1 MYSEKQKTEILSE
14 IFERISNGESLRSVL
29 RSDNMIALP
38 TFFEW
43 IDANEEFANQYA
55 RATELRAE
63 KIFEEIL
70 EISDTPVEGV
80 VIETDDYGKTKE
92 KRGDMLG
99 HRRLQVDSRKWM
111 LSKMMPKKYGDKLD
125 LEHSGAIKH
134 SHELTPEERKARIE
148 ELKLKLSK

>member
-14 IFERISNGESLRSVL
+14 IFERISKGESLRAVL
-29 RSDNMIALP
+29 RDSKPIP
-38 TFFEW
+38 QKTFFEW
-43 IDANEEFANQYA
+43 IDNNELFSKQYA
-55 RATELRAE
+55 RATEERAE

-111 LSKMMPKKYGDKLD
+111 LSKMMPKKYGEKLD
-125 LEHSGAIKH
+125 IDHTTKGNEIANQPPVFIFKNLNEK
-134 SHELTPEERKARIE
+134 E
-148 ELKLKLSK
+148 